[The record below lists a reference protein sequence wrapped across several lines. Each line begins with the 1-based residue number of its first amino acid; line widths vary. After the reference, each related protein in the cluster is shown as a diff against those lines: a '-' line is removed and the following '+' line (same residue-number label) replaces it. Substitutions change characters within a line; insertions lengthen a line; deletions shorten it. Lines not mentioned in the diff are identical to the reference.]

1 MMINSLIRPHV
12 QWPNRKARWPHS
24 RAGNRRADG
33 VFTRPDHQFGHLTLA
48 FAMTVIGSFLSI
60 GLTYAQD
67 VSFGQR
73 LFQDKADCQYC
84 HGVDGDGRGDPRSP
98 GQAANLHK
106 TILNREQMI
115 EVIAC
120 GRPGTEMPHFDRDA
134 YEDRSCY
141 GRTAAELGAD
151 TPHYPHSTSLTKRE
165 IEAVADYI
173 FVKFVGKK

>member
-1 MMINSLIRPHV
+1 MAEPQSVVAAFEGSESPCRWRFHATTSSIRLPHLAV
-12 QWPNRKARWPHS
+12 CYGRGW
-24 RAGNRRADG
+24 
-33 VFTRPDHQFGHLTLA
+33 VF
-48 FAMTVIGSFLSI
+48 VSN
-60 GLTYAQD
+60 GLTHAQD

-120 GRPGTEMPHFDRDA
+120 GRPGTEMPHFDKFA
-134 YEDRSCY
+134 YEDKSCY

-173 FVKFVGKK
+173 FVKFVGKQ